1 MRNLS
6 VCCSCDA
13 APAPMLSCGV
23 PSRRGRAAP
32 LSSAPVA
39 VEAVSG
45 WLYTRNDSKLMVDCM
60 GCGSAAV
67 RAVASA
73 TGGHTVG
80 GLSARASASGR
91 RSGRFGALRGCGG
104 QMVCPGSPT
113 SAAAASVRVSSRQSL
128 AGQSSDVIARTSPLR
143 TPDNRHAWAGTS
155 SRRRGRGE
163 REHPHQNTP
172 CW

>member
-6 VCCSCDA
+6 VCCSSDA
-13 APAPMLSCGV
+13 AAAPMPSCSV
-23 PSRRGRAAP
+23 PSRRSRAATF
-32 LSSAPVA
+32 SSASIS
-39 VEAVSG
+39 VEVVSG

-73 TGGHTVG
+73 FGGHTVG
-80 GLSARASASGR
+80 GSSARASASGR

-113 SAAAASVRVSSRQSL
+113 SAAAASVTVSSRLSL
-128 AGQSSDVIARTSPLR
+128 AVQSSFFI
-143 TPDNRHAWAGTS
+143 
-155 SRRRGRGE
+155 
-163 REHPHQNTP
+163 
-172 CW
+172 